1 MTEVHRKL
9 ITMAEGYLIT
19 LDALIE
25 QAKELQQISE
35 EMNAYLDSYE
45 YMTAEQPEEELDAQI
60 ELGKLMG
67 LQFIELYDI
76 LEQLK

>member
-9 ITMAEGYLIT
+9 MTMAEGYLIA

-35 EMNAYLDSYE
+35 EMDAYLDSYE
-45 YMTAEQPEEELDAQI
+45 YMTAVQPQEELDKQI
-60 ELGKLMG
+60 ELAKIMAT
-67 LQFIELYDI
+67 QFIELHNL

>member
-9 ITMAEGYLIT
+9 MTMAEGYLIA

-35 EMNAYLDSYE
+35 EMDAYLDSYE
-45 YMTAEQPEEELDAQI
+45 YMTAVQPEEELDKQI
-60 ELGKLMG
+60 ELAKIMAS
-67 LQFIELYDI
+67 QFIELHNL

>member
-9 ITMAEGYLIT
+9 MTMAEGYLIT

-35 EMNAYLDSYE
+35 EMDAYLDSYE
-45 YMTAEQPEEELDAQI
+45 YMTAVQPEEELDKQI
-60 ELGKLMG
+60 ELAKIMAS
-67 LQFIELYDI
+67 QFIELHNL

>member
-9 ITMAEGYLIT
+9 MTMAEGYLIA

-25 QAKELQQISE
+25 QAKELQQIAE

-45 YMTAEQPEEELDAQI
+45 YMTAVQPEEELDKQI
-60 ELGKLMG
+60 ELAKIMAT
-67 LQFIELYDI
+67 QFIELHNL

>member
-9 ITMAEGYLIT
+9 MTMAEGYLIT

-35 EMNAYLDSYE
+35 EMDAYLDSYE
-45 YMTAEQPEEELDAQI
+45 YMTTVQPEEELDKQI
-60 ELGKLMG
+60 ELAKIMAT
-67 LQFIELYDI
+67 QFIELHNL

>member
-9 ITMAEGYLIT
+9 MAMAEGYLIT

-25 QAKELQQISE
+25 QAKELQHISE
-35 EMNAYLDSYE
+35 EMDAYLESYE
-45 YMTAEQPEEELDAQI
+45 YMTAKQPEEELDAQI

-67 LQFIELYDI
+67 LQWINLYNI

>member
-9 ITMAEGYLIT
+9 MTMAEGYLIA

-35 EMNAYLDSYE
+35 EMDAYLDSYE
-45 YMTAEQPEEELDAQI
+45 YMTAVQPEEELDKQI
-60 ELGKLMG
+60 ELAKIMAS
-67 LQFIELYDI
+67 QFNEIHIL

>member
-9 ITMAEGYLIT
+9 MTMAEGYLIA

-35 EMNAYLDSYE
+35 EMDAYLDSYE
-45 YMTAEQPEEELDAQI
+45 YMTAVQPEEELDKQI
-60 ELGKLMG
+60 ELAKIMAT
-67 LQFIELYDI
+67 QFIELHNL